1 MVGKKDLDSVLPNR
15 LEPVE
20 GCVKRNKRG
29 LGADKGKKTS
39 EHTKSEKAGK
49 EVKLPVKKKT
59 KAVSK
64 KMKKILEFEKQLQE
78 KELVREFYRE
88 FWPDNV

>member
-1 MVGKKDLDSVLPNR
+1 MYHVYKTRP
-15 LEPVE
+15 
-20 GCVKRNKRG
+20 G
-29 LGADKGKKTS
+29 LAWNNTND
-39 EHTKSEKAGK
+39 
-49 EVKLPVKKKT
+49 VFCFFFQLPVKKKT
-59 KAVSK
+59 KAVSR